1 MAVPRTA
8 NEFIEHQLDDRAKSL
23 EGQYDADLL
32 SINGGIIFGLDDVI
46 RATIDHIGE
55 RREGKRRPKMIVM
68 LTTGGGYIEVA
79 QRIVETMRHHY
90 AVADFIVPNLA
101 FSAGTVLTLSGDAI
115 HMDYYSRLGPI
126 DPQVDT
132 ANGTRVPALGY
143 LSQYQKLLDKAAA
156 GTISVAELRLMI
168 DGFDQAELYKYEQA
182 RNLTIT
188 LLKRWL
194 AKYKFKNWTKT
205 QTRGHKVT
213 NAMRTKRAATIAKAL
228 NRTEKWHSHGY
239 GISMDELTNDLKLLI
254 NDFGRSTDENRR
266 IKDYAELLDDYMAK
280 RGDHGVV
287 HAVGRYTP
295 FN

>member
-1 MAVPRTA
+1 
-8 NEFIEHQLDDRAKSL
+8 
-23 EGQYDADLL
+23 
-32 SINGGIIFGLDDVI
+32 
-46 RATIDHIGE
+46 
-55 RREGKRRPKMIVM
+55 
-68 LTTGGGYIEVA
+68 
-79 QRIVETMRHHY
+79 MRHHY
-90 AVADFIVPNLA
+90 AVVDFIVPNFA